1 MISTLE
7 SLMYEVSNTFLVPV
21 LLLII
26 VLFLYSIFE
35 IGVFLAQYY
44 KRNRTKENYKTY
56 LHSKIENKIS
66 GYPVLNYLIKEGF
79 KSCEDLEVYAHKKL
93 QTSSIVTRITPMLG
107 LVATMI
113 PMGPALKALSNGNIQ
128 GISENLIIAFAA
140 VIFALVTA
148 SITYW
153 ITTVR
158 RGWYAHEIK
167 DILELSKVKNEIT
180 S

>member
-7 SLMYEVSNTFLVPV
+7 ALMYEVSNTFLVPV

-26 VLFLYSIFE
+26 VLFMYSIFE
-35 IGVFLAQYY
+35 TGVFLGQYY
-44 KRNRTKENYKTY
+44 KRKSTFKNYETFINTEIK
-56 LHSKIENKIS
+56 NKIT
-66 GYPVLNYLIKEGF
+66 GYPIVNYLIKKGF
-79 KSCEDLEVYAHKKL
+79 SSCEDLEVFAHKKL

-113 PMGPALKALSNGNIQ
+113 PMGPALKALSDGNIQ

-140 VIFALVTA
+140 VIFALITA

-167 DILELSKVKNEIT
+167 DILELNKVKNEIT